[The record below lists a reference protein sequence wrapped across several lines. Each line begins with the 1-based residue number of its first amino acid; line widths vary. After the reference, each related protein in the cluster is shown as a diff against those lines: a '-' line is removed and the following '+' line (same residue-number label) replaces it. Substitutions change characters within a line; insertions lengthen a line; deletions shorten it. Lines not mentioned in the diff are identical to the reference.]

1 MPFRVDNKMKG
12 ETYGLEVA
20 ADWRAMDW
28 WQLQLAYTY
37 LQMQLTLDG
46 DSQDTVSE
54 AIEGDSPEHHVSL
67 RSKMD
72 IPGNIEF
79 DWWLRYMDK
88 LPNNDVDSYITLD
101 VLLGWKPIENL
112 EFAIVGQNLLDDQHP
127 EFTSEFIKSLPAE
140 IERGVYG
147 KITWRF

>member
-1 MPFRVDNKMKG
+1 
-12 ETYGLEVA
+12 
-20 ADWRAMDW
+20 
-28 WQLQLAYTY
+28 
-37 LQMQLTLDG
+37 
-46 DSQDTVSE
+46 
-54 AIEGDSPEHHVSL
+54 
-67 RSKMD
+67 MD

-101 VLLGWKPIENL
+101 VRLGWKPIENL